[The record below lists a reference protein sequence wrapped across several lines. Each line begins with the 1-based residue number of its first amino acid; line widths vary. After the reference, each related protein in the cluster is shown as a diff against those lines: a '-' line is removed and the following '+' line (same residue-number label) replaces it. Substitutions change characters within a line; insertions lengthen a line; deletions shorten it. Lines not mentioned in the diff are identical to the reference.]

1 LLDISVVVITGL
13 SGAGK
18 SVAAN
23 VLEDLGYYT
32 IDNLPLVIIE
42 KFIQIIFDFNV
53 EINKIA
59 LVIDSRSKDFN
70 KINDVIK
77 LLKEKYSAEILF
89 LTCDEQIIINR
100 YKETRRKHPM
110 GDDLVEA
117 IRSEKKSMLA
127 VQEISDIV
135 LDTSEYNVHNL
146 SAAIEGYF
154 KDTSTAS
161 IYITVQSFGFKY
173 GIPTESDLV
182 LDVRFLKNPHFC
194 EDLRS
199 YSGLDKK
206 VRDYIFQDKRTKQ
219 LFKRLW
225 PLFDFLLPNYV
236 AEGKKFLTIS
246 IGCTGGKHRSV
257 AIAEEIGKY
266 LRKKVK
272 SDVYLK
278 HRDIDRS

>member
-1 LLDISVVVITGL
+1 MLDISVVVITGL

>member
-1 LLDISVVVITGL
+1 MLDISVVVITGL

-117 IRSEKKSMLA
+117 IRSEKESMLP